1 VARINIHSHN
11 RLNSPAIKAGLFCI
25 ITLLTACPSVQ
36 SPEQVTVSFWQA
48 LAKGQQDRAEK
59 QATQSS
65 QHLVNSQDID
75 QLSSIKTGAVILEGN
90 IARVET
96 TILRNKRSVTFDT
109 ALVKENESWKVDY
122 LQTQMNI
129 TMLPLGDVF
138 KSLQNLGNTFAKQ
151 VEKQIPAIQKEM
163 ENLGKDLKDQVDEF
177 NRSLEKS
184 APPNK
189 PKPPAGTI

>member
-1 VARINIHSHN
+1 M
-11 RLNSPAIKAGLFCI
+11 AGLLFMFFLMAGCQS
-25 ITLLTACPSVQ
+25 AQ

-48 LAKGQQDRAEK
+48 LAQGQQDRAEK

-65 QHLVNSQDID
+65 QHLVNIQDID
-75 QLSSIKTGAVILEGN
+75 QSSSIKTGAVILEDN

-96 TILRNKRSVTFDT
+96 TILRNKRSVTFNT

-129 TMLPLGDVF
+129 TMVPLGDVF

-163 ENLGKDLKDQVDEF
+163 ENLGKDIKDQVDEF
-177 NRSLEKS
+177 NRSLEKPM
-184 APPNK
+184 PPTK